1 MMALICWC
9 LQVTLVLKEAS
20 WWKSDNFVVLDVLGN
35 KMFKLS
41 ASQLRLDQKRSLL
54 DVRTGQVRREVG
66 RMAS

>member
-1 MMALICWC
+1 M
-9 LQVTLVLKEAS
+9 KEAS